1 MLGTRKHVRDGEGL
15 VETRRWAIAKDIQQK
30 DLDAAMP
37 TSWGLRSA
45 PHRFTR
51 VILNYFFLRLAYAWR
66 TFMCAPSCEPH
77 VRQAWRRWLSALQ
90 LGVLKLAGGV
100 AEWVLRYSGDR

>member
-1 MLGTRKHVRDGEGL
+1 MAHNNKLLARVAGTKNSCP
-15 VETRRWAIAKDIQQK
+15 
-30 DLDAAMP
+30 DL
-37 TSWGLRSA
+37 LLCI
-45 PHRFTR
+45 R
-51 VILNYFFLRLAYAWR
+51 VILNFFLRLEYAWR
-66 TFMCAPSCEPH
+66 TPHPMCAPCAPH